1 MVLPIFTCSSWNTAG
16 WIIMIITMHQ
26 NLNSKLT
33 VGLKSK
39 YKSNHGTWT
48 ANYGYTLLY
57 PTSGVPVTLSSFLL
71 LLKWCWIRCCHW
83 ICPTMSTFPMLHSIF
98 HLPLKS
104 LKAIYFV
111 DDGKPKLRGMFLIL
125 DFLPSSPILSFPLS
139 LLHLWQGIGGD
150 ISLKRLGEA
159 KLVII
164 GLFNH
169 F

>member
-57 PTSGVPVTLSSFLL
+57 PTSRVPVTLSSFLL